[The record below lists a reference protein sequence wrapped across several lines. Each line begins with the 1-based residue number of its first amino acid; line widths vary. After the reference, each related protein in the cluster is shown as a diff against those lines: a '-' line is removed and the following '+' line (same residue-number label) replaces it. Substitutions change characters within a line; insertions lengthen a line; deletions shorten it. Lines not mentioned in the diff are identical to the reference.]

1 MEDDS
6 INIKDVAKG
15 VGVLVVIAVVFCFLV
30 DSCQGI
36 FGGFE
41 KGDIV
46 KMNTEMFATRTPAI
60 DEQLGA
66 ASLHE
71 DRVGVL
77 QLIADG
83 KVRMVPSGTKGR
95 VIATRGDLIEVR
107 FNDDPLFN
115 WWVRKEFLTKVN

>member
-1 MEDDS
+1 
-6 INIKDVAKG
+6 
-15 VGVLVVIAVVFCFLV
+15 
-30 DSCQGI
+30 
-36 FGGFE
+36 
-41 KGDIV
+41 
-46 KMNTEMFATRTPAI
+46 MFATRTPAI